1 MFTSKQFS
9 GRAVSLSSGGDAGWF
24 ASLLG
29 AARKSAAGVQVTP
42 DRALAIT
49 TYQACLTTL
58 AESLAQLPC
67 VLYRRNGD
75 QREAVSDHPVARLLR
90 QPNGWQTPFEYTEGT
105 QIAAAHHGNSYSF
118 IERDEA
124 GRPVALLPLDA
135 GKMTVLRGSDLM
147 PYYRLA
153 GHEPMPQRMI
163 HHVRWFSLNGYT
175 GVSPV
180 QLHCDTL
187 GLALATHGHA
197 SAVFANGTHLAGVLE
212 RPAVVGQTELK
223 ALSKERVEQ
232 IKAAWKAEY
241 AGTENAMKVA
251 MLQEGISFRP
261 LSMTNADAQLIDAR
275 KLSALEVAQIFK
287 MPPHKVGLLERA
299 TNNNIEHQAIE
310 FVIYCLMPW
319 IKRHEQARMRDLL
332 LPSERDTMFVEFNV
346 GGLLRGDVKSRY
358 AAYAVARQWGWLS
371 VNDIRRL
378 ENLPPIAGGDVYLT
392 PLNMVPSDKID
403 LGDGSEPSEKAL
415 AEVEAAL
422 QA

>member
-1 MFTSKQFS
+1 MFTSGLFNGSRPADQGGGWLS
-9 GRAVSLSSGGDAGWF
+9 GLFGS
-24 ASLLG
+24 
-29 AARKSAAGVQVTP
+29 ARRSAAGVAVSP
-42 DRALAIT
+42 DKALSIT
-49 TYQACLTTL
+49 TYQACVTTL

-67 VLYRRNGD
+67 MLYRRSGD
-75 QREAVSDHPVARLLR
+75 QREQVHDHAVARLLR
-90 QPNGWQTPFEYTEGT
+90 QPNGWQTPFEYTEGC
-105 QIAAAHHGNSYSF
+105 QIAAGHHGNGYSF
-118 IERDEA
+118 IERDSA
-124 GRPVALLPLDA
+124 GRPTALIPLDA
-135 GKMTVLRGSDLM
+135 GKVAVLKGADLM
-147 PYYRLA
+147 PYYQIA
-153 GHEPMPQRMI
+153 GHEPVPQRMI

-212 RPAVVGQTELK
+212 RPAIVGQTELK
-223 ALSKERVEQ
+223 ALSRERVDQ
-232 IKAAWKAEY
+232 IKAAWKSEY
-241 AGTENAMKVA
+241 AGTDNAMKVA
-251 MLQEGISFRP
+251 MLQEGITFRP

-332 LPSERDTMFVEFNV
+332 LPSERDTLFIEFNV

-378 ENLPPIAGGDVYLT
+378 ENLPPIEGGDVYLT
-392 PLNMVPSDKID
+392 PLNMVSSDKID
-403 LGDGSEPSEKAL
+403 LGEGNEPSEKAL

-422 QA
+422 QS

>member
-1 MFTSKQFS
+1 MFTSNQFD
-9 GRAVSLSSGGDAGWF
+9 GRVVSASSGGDGWF
-24 ASLLG
+24 AGLLG
-29 AARKSAAGVQVTP
+29 AARKSSAGVQVTP
-42 DRALAIT
+42 DKALAIT
-49 TYQACLTTL
+49 TYQACLTTI

-75 QREAVSDHPVARLLR
+75 QREPVSDHPVARLLR
-90 QPNGWQTPFEYTEGT
+90 QPNGWQTQFEHTEGA
-105 QIAAAHHGNSYSF
+105 QIAAGHHGNSYAF

-124 GRPVALLPLDA
+124 GRPVALLPLDSA
-135 GKMTVLRGSDLM
+135 KMTVLRGSDGL
-147 PYYRLA
+147 PYYLIP
-153 GHEPMPQRMI
+153 GHEPVPQRMI

-187 GLALATHGHA
+187 GLALAAHGHA
-197 SAVFANGTHLAGVLE
+197 SSVFANGTHLAGVLE
-212 RPAVVGQTELK
+212 RPAVVNGKELDPLSRERTEQVK
-223 ALSKERVEQ
+223 Q
-232 IKAAWKAEY
+232 AWKNEY
-241 AGTENAMKVA
+241 AGQGNAMKVA
-251 MLQEGISFRP
+251 LLQDGMQFKP

-319 IKRHEQARMRDLL
+319 IRRHEQARMRDLL
-332 LPSERDTMFVEFNV
+332 LPSERDTLFIEFNV
-346 GGLLRGDVKSRY
+346 GGLLRGDQKSRY

-392 PLNMVPSDKID
+392 PLNMVPSDQID
-403 LGDGSEPSEKAL
+403 LGEGKEPSELAL
-415 AEVEAAL
+415 ADVEKAVS
-422 QA
+422 